1 MARCPPR
8 LTSDGRSSAVRSV
21 PMPAIAAPLRTRPLV
36 LDDASV
42 VADLAL
48 RLGASESAAQWHD
61 FLQRPRAIAVGAFA
75 EAAIVG
81 YAAGEVRIGFGMPAP
96 VGWVEAFGVDL
107 AWRARGVGWTLAE
120 ELLRRFGD
128 GGATHVYTVV
138 PVHDR
143 VLAPFFRQLGFRDEL
158 LACLGRSL

>member
-1 MARCPPR
+1 
-8 LTSDGRSSAVRSV
+8 
-21 PMPAIAAPLRTRPLV
+21 MPTIAAPVRCRPLQPEDAPV
-36 LDDASV
+36 L
-42 VADLAL
+42 ADLAL
-48 RLGASESAAQWHD
+48 RLGGSETAEQWRS
-61 FLQRPRAIAVGAFA
+61 FLGRPSAIAVGAVA
-75 EAAIVG
+75 DGQVVG

-107 AWRARGVGWTLAE
+107 AWRARGVGWTLAQ
-120 ELLRRFGD
+120 ELLRRFSEA
-128 GGATHVYTVV
+128 GAAHVYTVV